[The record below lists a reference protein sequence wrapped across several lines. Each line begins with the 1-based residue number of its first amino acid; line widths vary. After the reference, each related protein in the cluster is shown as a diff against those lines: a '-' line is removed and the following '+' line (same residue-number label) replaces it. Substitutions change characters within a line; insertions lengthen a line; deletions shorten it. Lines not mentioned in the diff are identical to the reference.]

1 MINDQKRVVILIQRV
16 LTWLLRFPE
25 DFFGLISVA
34 IAPVLGNYLSI
45 GRVGSVNSV
54 SYVSIHNQNGV
65 FPCKRK

>member
-1 MINDQKRVVILIQRV
+1 MIKKSGQKRVVILNQRV
-16 LTWLLRFPE
+16 LVRLLQFPS

-34 IAPVLGNYLSI
+34 IAPVLGNYLSV
-45 GRVGSVNSV
+45 GRVVSV